1 MESSHPGCGSLTDLP
16 PRSTPELEALRD
28 LDWVNGRFLPR
39 GTGQRNSTAWEEAL
53 VGMGIGRGCAGQGLL
68 RWEEFNLESTWR
80 TLQQQM
86 LQSGGFLV
94 FVTAVNLL
102 LLKAYKLNRWRV
114 PRLFNVPSLEILLGL
129 MLLQGITQSAAG
141 SMGTAAAGGGR
152 QALAGL
158 FIWLA
163 IPAALVIG
171 MWLYIKR
178 KVVDQEVVVYRD
190 FLEVLPLR
198 SGKELR
204 AAIKVGTRKRLVP
217 RARHRGCVP
226 CPCRASSD

>member
-1 MESSHPGCGSLTDLP
+1 MRVADRLP

-141 SMGTAAAGGGR
+141 SMGAGAAGGGR

-217 RARHRGCVP
+217 RARHRGRVP
-226 CPCRASSD
+226 CPWRASSD

>member
-1 MESSHPGCGSLTDLP
+1 MESSRPGCGSLTDLP

-28 LDWVNGRFLPR
+28 LDLVNGRFLPR

-102 LLKAYKLNRWRV
+102 LLKAYKLNH
-114 PRLFNVPSLEILLGL
+114 F
-129 MLLQGITQSAAG
+129 TFCAACSVAVMSYDRCAG
-141 SMGTAAAGGGR
+141 EGAPAQEGDHPDRGDRHAAPVVR
-152 QALAGL
+152 
-158 FIWLA
+158 
-163 IPAALVIG
+163 PAPPEG
-171 MWLYIKR
+171 H
-178 KVVDQEVVVYRD
+178 Q
-190 FLEVLPLR
+190 
-198 SGKELR
+198 KEGP
-204 AAIKVGTRKRLVP
+204 V
-217 RARHRGCVP
+217 
-226 CPCRASSD
+226 